1 MACKSCQSSRQTEFP
16 AEINVH
22 FPGKENLDKASVC
35 LLPKL
40 WVCLDC
46 GFTEFSVPESELLSL
61 ATGNPPTKS
70 AYRRRF
76 GT

>member
-1 MACKSCQSSRQTEFP
+1 
-16 AEINVH
+16 
-22 FPGKENLDKASVC
+22 